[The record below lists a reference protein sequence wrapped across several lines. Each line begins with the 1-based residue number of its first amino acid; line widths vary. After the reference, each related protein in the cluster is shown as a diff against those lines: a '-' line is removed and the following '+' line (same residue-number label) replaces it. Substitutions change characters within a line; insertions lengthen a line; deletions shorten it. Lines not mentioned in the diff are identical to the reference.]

1 MSGTTHG
8 WQTQAENKQKENN
21 NALWL
26 SGEKKE
32 RKNTNNRSPAAIQP
46 WYIYTRR
53 CFNHDCSNHDI
64 SIRAAVC
71 GRGHGCASSNM
82 IDGLIWLP
90 GNVSC
95 ASLMAW
101 VPSTCW
107 GVWNKHA
114 NKFLIKKYKIQHENI
129 KIFP

>member
-1 MSGTTHG
+1 
-8 WQTQAENKQKENN
+8 
-21 NALWL
+21 
-26 SGEKKE
+26 
-32 RKNTNNRSPAAIQP
+32 
-46 WYIYTRR
+46 
-53 CFNHDCSNHDI
+53 
-64 SIRAAVC
+64 
-71 GRGHGCASSNM
+71 M